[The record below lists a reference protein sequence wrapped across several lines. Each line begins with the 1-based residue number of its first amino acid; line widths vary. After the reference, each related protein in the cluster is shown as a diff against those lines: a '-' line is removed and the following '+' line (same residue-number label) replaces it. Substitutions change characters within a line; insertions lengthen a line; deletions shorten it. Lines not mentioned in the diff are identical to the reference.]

1 MEGVGLRAK
10 LLYEM
15 AQEEEVVVV
24 LSRESVPEAPFRINP
39 ERGFFS

>member
-1 MEGVGLRAK
+1 VEGVGLRAK

-15 AQEEEVVVV
+15 AQEEEVVV
-24 LSRESVPEAPFRINP
+24 LSRESVPEAPFRVDP